1 MVLLVLRAGVCA
13 VVFACAAAALAQEPE
28 PKYRLQ
34 RGFAARFGLDE
45 LGVRSSSELESN
57 VVALGKRYD
66 KLYVSF
72 ERAISTTTE
81 YLVKLDYSLT
91 QRVSLRG
98 QTGTTSGVGVFYRYS
113 WD

>member
-1 MVLLVLRAGVCA
+1 MRRCH
-13 VVFACAAAALAQEPE
+13 
-28 PKYRLQ
+28 
-34 RGFAARFGLDE
+34 RGFAGRLGLDE

-66 KLYVSF
+66 RLYVSF

-98 QTGTTSGVGVFYRYS
+98 QTGTTSGVGVFYRFS